1 MKPLLAVARW
11 IDRLNGLVGK
21 AMGWLVLAT
30 IAISAGNA
38 VVRKLLN
45 ISSNGWLEIQ
55 WYLFGTVFLLG
66 AAYTLRE
73 GAHVRIDLL
82 SSRFNDLTKAWID
95 ALGYLFFVLPLVGF
109 VTIHGWEFFYQ
120 SWRIDE
126 MSPDAGGLIRWP
138 AKLMIV
144 LGFALLGLQVLSE
157 MIKTAHRLRLAS
169 QGHQT
174 TGEA

>member
-1 MKPLLAVARW
+1 MLALAHC
-11 IDRLNGLVGK
+11 IDKLNGLIGK
-21 AMGWLVLAT
+21 AMGWLVLVT
-30 IAISAGNA
+30 ILISAGNA

-45 ISSNGWLEIQ
+45 MSSNGWLEIQ

-82 SSRFNDLTKAWID
+82 SVRFSEHTKAWID
-95 ALGYLFFVLPLVGF
+95 ALGYVLFVLPLVGF

-144 LGFALLGLQVLSE
+144 VGFALLGLQVISE
-157 MIKTAHRLRLAS
+157 MIKTLFRLRQVATAPS
-169 QGHQT
+169 AKK
-174 TGEA
+174 EV